1 MRVIIGDVETS
12 DLSSDAGVVEIAW
25 AETDTSLTILNTAY
39 SLINP
44 GRPISP
50 AASGV
55 HGLLDRHVEC
65 APTLD
70 EFVGSAFDDGEILFA
85 AHNAKYDL
93 AFFGPRIKNLVG
105 TLCTLKMA
113 RLIYPEAPDHKL
125 QTLRYYLALEGGDS
139 HSAAGDVEVL
149 VNLIKR
155 MVADSNMN
163 LIELWH
169 LSQRPVM
176 IDKISFGKHK
186 GKNLRD
192 LPRDYVRWL
201 LTLPDLDDNLRFSL
215 EAL

>member
-12 DLSSDAGVVEIAW
+12 GLSSDAGVVEIAW
-25 AETDTSLTILNTAY
+25 AETDTSLTIQNTAY

-50 AASGV
+50 SASGV
-55 HGLLDRHVEC
+55 HGIVDAHVQN

-70 EFVGSAFDDGEILFA
+70 EFVGSAFQDGEVLFV

-93 AFFGPRIKNLVG
+93 AFFGPHIKNLAGV
-105 TLCTLKMA
+105 LCTLKMA
-113 RLIYPEAPDHKL
+113 RLIYPDSPDHKL
-125 QTLRYYLALEGGDS
+125 QTLRYYLALEGGGA

-149 VNLIKR
+149 TNLLRR
-155 MVADSNMN
+155 MIEDSNMN

-176 IDKISFGKHK
+176 IEKISFGKHK

-192 LPRDYVRWL
+192 LPSDYVRWL
-201 LTLPDLDDNLRFSL
+201 LSLPDLDDNLRFSL